1 MKEAVIL
8 ILSILV
14 CYLLWRLF
22 SIKYTLKKAE
32 KELREISAEP
42 EENRIVSFLFRIKRW
57 KHFFVL

>member
-22 SIKYTLKKAE
+22 SIKYTLKKS
-32 KELREISAEP
+32 REGAS
-42 EENRIVSFLFRIKRW
+42 
-57 KHFFVL
+57 

>member
-22 SIKYTLKKAE
+22 SHKIHTE
-32 KELREISAEP
+32 KSREGAS
-42 EENRIVSFLFRIKRW
+42 
-57 KHFFVL
+57 